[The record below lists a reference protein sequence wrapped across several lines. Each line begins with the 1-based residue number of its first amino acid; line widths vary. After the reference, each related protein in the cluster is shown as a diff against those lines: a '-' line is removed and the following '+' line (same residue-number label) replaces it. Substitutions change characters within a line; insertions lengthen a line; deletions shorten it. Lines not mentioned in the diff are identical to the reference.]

1 MFEKFVYDGTMC
13 SEYGIICAYFGKE
26 GLITPEAQKTDLKTE
41 QALRGNT
48 FNIISQDYSEPLSY
62 TMQIVNKDFSPI
74 TSIQERALKKWL
86 CQRGK
91 YNWFCILN
99 ERYADTWFYANISNP
114 KMEYF
119 YGSFGMELT
128 INTDAPYAYSDP
140 RTVTANFKAGEILE
154 SLYVD
159 NDEEMPIY
167 PVLTITPANAG
178 TITLKNLS
186 LPEKDNTLIIK
197 NCTAGEVITL
207 DCNMPLAISSNQ
219 NHNIYNDFNLWW
231 PYLIDGYNRITAD
244 KDCVVKLEY
253 REYRKVGIV

>member
-13 SEYGIICAYFGKE
+13 SEYGIICAYFGNE
-26 GLITPEAQKTDLKTE
+26 GLTTPEAQKTELKTE

-99 ERYADTWFYANISNP
+99 ERYADTWFRANINNP

-119 YGSFGMELT
+119 YGSVGMQFT
-128 INTDAPYAYSDP
+128 ITTDAPYAYSDQKIINI
-140 RTVTANFKAGEILE
+140 NFKANEVLE
-154 SLYVD
+154 TLYVD
-159 NDEEMPIY
+159 NDEEMPVY
-167 PVLTITPANAG
+167 PTLTITPSSG
-178 TITLKNLS
+178 GEIVIKNLS
-186 LPEKDNTLIIK
+186 LPDKDNTLSIK
-197 NCTAGEVITL
+197 NCSAGETITL
-207 DCNMPLAISSNQ
+207 DCATPLVVSSNQ
-219 NHNIYNDFNLWW
+219 NHNVYNDFNKWW
-231 PYLIDGYNRITAD
+231 FYLVDGYNRITVN
-244 KDCVVKLEY
+244 KDCVLKLEY